1 MFTKL
6 GINNDEASF
15 LVALNKAQQEFKES
29 EPEPVYLI
37 GLSQTQ
43 LATLKETFE
52 QAKRNCL
59 FNEKDTAKYRELCS
73 LYRYIFI
80 QIASEK
86 KLLNP

>member
-1 MFTKL
+1 MFTEL
-6 GINNDEASF
+6 GINDNEAKF
-15 LVALNKAQQEFKES
+15 LLALNEAQQQFKES
-29 EPEPVYLI
+29 EQEPVYLI

-43 LATLKETFE
+43 LAMLKETFE

-59 FNEKDTAKYRELCS
+59 FHEKDIPKYRELCS

>member
-1 MFTKL
+1 MFSIL

-15 LVALNKAQQEFKES
+15 LLALNKAKEEFKES
-29 EPEPVYLI
+29 EPEPVFLI
-37 GLSQTQ
+37 GLSQDQ
-43 LATLKETFE
+43 LSMLKETFA

-59 FNEKDTAKYRELCS
+59 FHEFDRAKYHELCN